1 MRATRESRTWRCLA
15 LVALVSACATP
26 KPSPD
31 SLRVD
36 DLTITGMQALKEGD
50 VTDRIVTS
58 ATPWWSKWFPF
69 LGGTEWFDVNTW
81 QADLRRIAR
90 VYESRGYYQARVLED
105 LVTETGKGSV
115 TLKVKVSEGVPATLR
130 TVDVTGL
137 DGVSELKPSLL
148 ARLPLELGD
157 VFLEEAWAKA
167 KAGLVDQLHEAGF
180 AEADVE
186 GEAVVDLDAAK
197 VDARLAVDPG
207 SRFRFGLIY
216 APVIGQVVPPKLIID
231 VAQAELPRGSWYSDS
246 ALANAQARVFQMGV
260 FGAVKVNRG
269 IPDRAQNEMPII
281 IDAREAPLRSVR
293 WGGGAGGDLIRN
305 EARVFGEYVDRNL
318 GFARLF
324 SKGALLDKLTLKG
337 KAGYAVLPNVFEF
350 TRRAIERDGEIR
362 HGLVFDASVQYEV
375 PRVFE
380 TRTVSLLSSLGFN
393 RTLDQ
398 AFDYFA
404 AEGKLGFL
412 WRPRVD
418 LTVYPSVNLNGY
430 VLRSPIQQMVN
441 ANLTPS
447 AALGCPVMNATQ
459 FFPKADDLCLLG
471 YLDVTTEWDRRDN
484 KLEPKEGFYLGLS
497 AQGGLSRTT
506 QLTPFLKLV
515 PEARG
520 YVSFGK
526 ARAVTLAGK
535 LRAGTLVGF
544 GGGETPIV
552 TRFFS
557 GGSNMRGFNQRRLS
571 PMAVVK
577 TGDGVLPSNELDSR
591 GQFVCQRD
599 DAGNCL
605 TGALGGTVPIGGNG
619 LIEASLEVRIDL
631 TDSLVLAF
639 FVDGG
644 LVTAEPLGP
653 GLDFARDFYTA
664 VGLGLRYRTPLG
676 PIRADLAYR
685 LPFIGGPLLQNDP
698 TKPAYVSQSGC
709 FFNLGH
715 TGSSTYAGAPDSVCA
730 VHLSIG
736 EAF

>member
-1 MRATRESRTWRCLA
+1 MPALRPPLLRLSSALLA
-15 LVALVSACATP
+15 LLVGCATP
-26 KPSPD
+26 KPAPD

-36 DLTITGMQALKEGD
+36 ELTITGMDKLKESD

-58 ATPWWSKWFPF
+58 ATPWWSRWFPF

-115 TLKVKVSEGVPATLR
+115 TLKVKVSEGLPATLR
-130 TVDVTGL
+130 TMDVRGL
-137 DGVSELKPSLL
+137 DGVPDLAPSLL
-148 ARLPLELGD
+148 SKLPLKLGE
-157 VFLEEAWAKA
+157 VFLEDTWAKA
-167 KAGLVDQLHEAGF
+167 KGGLTEQLHEAGF
-180 AEADVE
+180 AEAKVE
-186 GEAVVDLDAAK
+186 GEAVVDLDGAK
-197 VDARLAVDPG
+197 VDASLDVETG
-207 SRFRFGLIY
+207 LRFRFGSIY
-216 APVIGQVVPPKLIID
+216 APVTGQVVPSKLIID
-231 VAQAELPRGSWYSDS
+231 VAEAELPKGAWYSDS

-269 IPDRAQNEMPII
+269 IPDRERQELPII

-305 EARVFGEYVDRNL
+305 EARVFGEYTDRNL

-350 TRRAIERDGEIR
+350 TRRAIEQDGEIR
-362 HGLVFDASVQYEV
+362 HGLIFDASVQYEV
-375 PRVFE
+375 PRVFD
-380 TRTVSLLSSLGFN
+380 TRTVSLVSSLGFN

-404 AEGKLGFL
+404 GEGKLGFL

-418 LTVYPSVNLNGY
+418 LTVYPSVNFNTY
-430 VLRSPIQQMVN
+430 VLRSPIQQM
-441 ANLTPS
+441 ANTSLTPS
-447 AALGCPVMNATQ
+447 AALGCPVMDSMQ
-459 FFPKADDLCLLG
+459 FFPKAADLCLLG

-484 KLEPKEGFYLGLS
+484 KLEPKSGFFLS
-497 AQGGLSRTT
+497 ASVQGGLSRTT
-506 QLTPFLKLV
+506 QFTPFIKLV

-526 ARAVTLAGK
+526 ERTVTLAGK
-535 LRAGTLVGF
+535 LRAGSLVGF

-577 TGDGVLPSNELDSR
+577 TGDGELPSNELDSR
-591 GQFVCQRD
+591 GQPVCQKD
-599 DAGNCL
+599 GAGNCL
-605 TGALGGTVPIGGNG
+605 TGALGATVPIGGNG
-619 LIEASLEVRIDL
+619 LLEASVELRIDL

-653 GLDFARDFYTA
+653 ATDFLRDFYTA

-676 PIRADLAYR
+676 PIRGDLAFR

-698 TKPAYVSQSGC
+698 TKPAYLSQSGC